1 MRLDDQEQLIRD
13 LEGTLQHAAMETDRK
28 LTTQQQEYEKK
39 MQILLRQLTE
49 GKDDATSDTRSEV
62 VFILSDV
69 TRFVEFSS
77 AWYIKWSASFWI
89 RWDSSLSQITVI

>member
-62 VFILSDV
+62 THNRASLVFILSDV

-77 AWYIKWSASFWI
+77 RLVHKVVRLILDQMGF
-89 RWDSSLSQITVI
+89 